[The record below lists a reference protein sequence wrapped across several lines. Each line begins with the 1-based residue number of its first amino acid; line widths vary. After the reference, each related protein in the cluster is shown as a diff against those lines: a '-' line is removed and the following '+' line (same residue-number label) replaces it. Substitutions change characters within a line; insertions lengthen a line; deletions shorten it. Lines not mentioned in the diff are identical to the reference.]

1 MFENVT
7 FKTDPFWRAKAEGL
21 NQTQSVGTSIVIGSF
36 LRFCIQLR
44 QCDSFT

>member
-7 FKTDPFWRAKAEGL
+7 FKTNPFWRAKAEDL
-21 NQTQSVGTSIVIGSF
+21 NQTQSVGTRIVIGSF
-36 LRFCIQLR
+36 LRFCIQLP

>member
-7 FKTDPFWRAKAEGL
+7 FKTNLFWRAKAEDV
-21 NQTQSVGTSIVIGSF
+21 NQSQSVGTNIVIGSF